1 MKWKITWGG
10 CWLLEMTPHRVAVD
24 SGVTLRF
31 SLLFFFPLLFQ
42 ESITALYCTTSS
54 PTTPIS
60 SPTRLLATCFLM
72 RWVKSCITCRV
83 THTVGIIS
91 AHMALHHTKW
101 VLYEVNLDM
110 VICILRN
117 QTFFFFPIRPS
128 SNSTL
133 RLNLLK
139 IFWPMNLLPERTS

>member
-1 MKWKITWGG
+1 MR
-10 CWLLEMTPHRVAVD
+10 WLLTFGDD
-24 SGVTLRF
+24 SPSCGSRF
-31 SLLFFFPLLFQ
+31 RSDSQVQLFFFPHLLFQ
-42 ESITALYCTTSS
+42 ESITALSCTTSS

-60 SPTRLLATCFLM
+60 SPTRLPATCFLM

-91 AHMALHHTKW
+91 AHVALRHAKW
-101 VLYEVNLDM
+101 VLFEVKTWLSAYLEINL
-110 VICILRN
+110 
-117 QTFFFFPIRPS
+117 FFPIRPS

-139 IFWPMNLLPERTS
+139 IF